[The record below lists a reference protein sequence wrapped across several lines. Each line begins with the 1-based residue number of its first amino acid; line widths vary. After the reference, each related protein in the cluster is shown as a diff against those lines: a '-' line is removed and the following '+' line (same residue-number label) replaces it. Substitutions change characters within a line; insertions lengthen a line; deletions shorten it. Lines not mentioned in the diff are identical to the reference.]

1 MHLEVAG
8 ARKSENPS
16 LEGSSSGHMTDNDM
30 RLVCNSSMESTV
42 HVIRDY
48 ISGMGWICAQS
59 VPMGFLL
66 AGFARMAP

>member
-48 ISGMGWICAQS
+48 ILGSQARVGF
-59 VPMGFLL
+59 VPNQYQWDFFSQE
-66 AGFARMAP
+66 AVF